1 MYNITQ
7 ENQRVDC
14 FLHRKYVSNYTQHE
28 NFRALVEVVEIYGGA
43 YGKEPGLIKEELKAL
58 IVNYIDAADDD
69 TIAIE
74 EDVVHNLILVLM
86 ILSGANNGI
95 YVVLKYDLSNHYTMG
110 TINYSINMEKYIC
123 LLYNYKSAKKN
134 HISNL
139 VT

>member
-58 IVNYIDAADDD
+58 IVNYIDAADND

-74 EDVVHNLILVLM
+74 EDVVYNLIMVLM